1 MKNFVENF
9 GIIYSIS
16 QLFELHFSK
25 NKKID
30 IFFERNNELFDNI
43 DHKISQKSEN
53 NDIVYK
59 VLFNFF
65 YSMKN

>member
-9 GIIYSIS
+9 GIIYSIF
-16 QLFELHFSK
+16 QLFELLFSK

-65 YSMKN
+65 YSMKK